1 LGCLPNGWA
10 AQERIFFFS
19 TSKDE
24 IMGDTKQEFPSEQP
38 DFVSNGAMP
47 VTLRKVIKIID
58 TISIW
63 TGKAVGW
70 AIFPMIFSLV
80 YEVVARYFFN
90 APTIWANDLS
100 TILYGA
106 FFMLGSSYA
115 LQRQQHIRT
124 DWLYEKWSVRTRGIV
139 DSVCYIFLY
148 FPGLIIFLWVG
159 YKYAFRSAMLHERIV
174 SSPWMPVIY
183 PLKICI
189 PVATLLLLVQ
199 GVSELIK
206 SFYAATTGLDLHEE
220 TEGVET

>member
-1 LGCLPNGWA
+1 
-10 AQERIFFFS
+10 
-19 TSKDE
+19 
-24 IMGDTKQEFPSEQP
+24 MGDTKQESPSGQP
-38 DFVSNGAMP
+38 DFVSDGLMP
-47 VTLRKVIKIID
+47 NALRKAILIID
-58 TISIW
+58 MVSIW

-70 AIFPMIFSLV
+70 MILPMIFSLV

-90 APTIWANDLS
+90 APTVWANDMA

-106 FFMLGSSYA
+106 FFMLGSAYA

-124 DWLYEKWSVRTRGIV
+124 DWLYEKWSIRTRGIV
-139 DSVCYIFLY
+139 DSICYIFLY

-159 YKYAFRSAMLHERIV
+159 YHYALRSLMLQERIV

-189 PVATLLLLVQ
+189 PIATLLLLIQ

-206 SFYAATTGLDLHEE
+206 SIYAATTGLDLHEE
-220 TEGVET
+220 TEGIET

>member
-1 LGCLPNGWA
+1 MTDKNLESPSPASGP
-10 AQERIFFFS
+10 EF
-19 TSKDE
+19 TSGGV
-24 IMGDTKQEFPSEQP
+24 MPS
-38 DFVSNGAMP
+38 A
-47 VTLRKVIKIID
+47 LRKMIRFID

-70 AIFPMIFSLV
+70 MIFPMIFSLV
-80 YEVVARYFFN
+80 FEVVARYFFN
-90 APTIWANDLS
+90 APTIWANDVA

-106 FFMLGSSYA
+106 FFMLGSAYA

-124 DWLYEKWSVRTRGIV
+124 DWLYEKWSIRTRGVV

-148 FPGLIIFLWVG
+148 FPGLLIFLWVG
-159 YKYAFRSAMLHERIV
+159 YNYAFRSTMLQERIV
-174 SSPWMPVIY
+174 SSPWMPPIY

-189 PVATLLLLVQ
+189 PIATLLLLIQ